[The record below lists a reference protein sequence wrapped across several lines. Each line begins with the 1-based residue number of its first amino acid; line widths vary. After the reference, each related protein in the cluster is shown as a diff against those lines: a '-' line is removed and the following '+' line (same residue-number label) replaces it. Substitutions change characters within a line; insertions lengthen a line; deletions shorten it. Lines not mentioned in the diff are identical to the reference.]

1 MNMGL
6 FDRKNRKGGFMDEIR
21 CDEPSY
27 LIWKWHP
34 SGSQTGENQRE
45 NSIRWGSSLRVKD
58 GEVAVFVYKQ
68 KDGTMQD
75 FIVGPFDQTIK
86 TSNFPV
92 LASIVGL
99 AYEGGT
105 PFQAEIYFINL
116 ARIIQVKFGVPFFDV
131 YDPRFADFGVPV
143 AVRGTVSF
151 GIADY
156 REFIKLH
163 RLSSF
168 NLDDFQKQIR
178 DAVNRY
184 VKDAV
189 ANAPAAHNIPVVQIE
204 SKTAQIND
212 VVEYDLSER
221 LKETFGVV
229 VSGIDIGAIEIDKS
243 SDGYRQL
250 MSVTKDLASATA
262 KAEAEAK
269 IKDIA
274 DKQRIEAENYEETLR
289 IQREEAQYA
298 QRKQTQTANI
308 GAFQV
313 EKQAEVGVA
322 GAEALG
328 QMGANEAGNVNIGGG
343 GDGTGFNMAAMMAS
357 MAVGGAV
364 GQNIAGAM
372 NNMMGGIT
380 QQAAPGA
387 VPPPIPSVAY
397 HVVINGQAAGP
408 FELSALTQMVAAGQ
422 FTADSLVWKNGMAQW
437 AKAGTVDE
445 LKNMFTSAMP
455 PIPPNEM

>member
-1 MNMGL
+1 MGL

-455 PIPPNEM
+455 PIQPNEM

>member
-1 MNMGL
+1 MAL
-6 FDRKNRKGGFMDEIR
+6 FGKPKAGGFMDEIR

-34 SGSQTGENQRE
+34 NGSQQGNNNRE
-45 NSIRWGSSLRVKD
+45 NAIRWGSSLRVKD

-68 KDGTMQD
+68 KNGTMQD

-86 TSNFPV
+86 TVNFPV
-92 LASIVGL
+92 LASIIGL

-105 PFQAEIYFINL
+105 PFQAEVYFINL

-143 AVRGTVSF
+143 AVRGTISF

-163 RLSSF
+163 RLNSF
-168 NLDDFQKQIR
+168 NLEDFQKQIR

-189 ANAPAAHNIPVVQIE
+189 ANAPAAHNIPVIQIE

-243 SDGYRQL
+243 SEGYRQL
-250 MSVTKDLASATA
+250 MSVTKDIAGATA

-289 IQREEAQYA
+289 IQREEGQYA
-298 QRKQTQTANI
+298 QRMHTRTSNF
-308 GAFQV
+308 GAYQV

-322 GAEALG
+322 GAQALG
-328 QMGANEAGNVNIGGG
+328 QMGANGAGDVNIGG

-372 NNMMGGIT
+372 NNMMGGIN
-380 QQAAPGA
+380 QQTTPGA
-387 VPPPIPSVAY
+387 VPPPVPTVAY
-397 HVVINGQAAGP
+397 HVAVNGQATGP
-408 FELSALTQMVAAGQ
+408 FDISVLAQMATAGQ
-422 FTADSLVWKNGMAQW
+422 LTADSLVWKNGMAQW

-445 LKNMFTSAMP
+445 LKNLFANVMP
-455 PIPPNEM
+455 PIPPQA

>member
-1 MNMGL
+1 MSL
-6 FDRKNRKGGFMDEIR
+6 FGKPKAGGFMDEIR

-34 SGSQTGENQRE
+34 SGSQQGNNNRE
-45 NSIRWGSSLRVKD
+45 NAIRWGSSLRVKD

-86 TSNFPV
+86 TAHFPV
-92 LASIVGL
+92 LSSIIGL

-189 ANAPAAHNIPVVQIE
+189 ANAPAAHNIPVIQIE

-229 VSGIDIGAIEIDKS
+229 VSGIDIGAIELDKS
-243 SDGYRQL
+243 SEGYRQL
-250 MSVTKDLASATA
+250 MSVTKDIAGATA

-274 DKQRIEAENYEETLR
+274 DKQRIEAEHYQESLR
-289 IQREEAQYA
+289 VQREEAQYA
-298 QRKQTQTANI
+298 QHKQTQTANI

-322 GAEALG
+322 GAQALG
-328 QMGANEAGNVNIGGG
+328 QMGANGAGDVNIGGG

-372 NNMMGGIT
+372 NNMMGGIN
-380 QQAAPGA
+380 QQTTPGA
-387 VPPPIPSVAY
+387 VPPPIPTVAY
-397 HVVINGQAAGP
+397 HVAVNGQATGP
-408 FELSALTQMVAAGQ
+408 FDISVLAQMATAGQ
-422 FTADSLVWKNGMAQW
+422 LTADSLVWKNGMAQW
-437 AKAGTVDE
+437 AKAGAVDE
-445 LKNMFTSAMP
+445 LKNLFANVMP
-455 PIPPNEM
+455 PIPPQG